1 MIFASEK
8 QRVDDYRGRGF
19 IREYFMWLLKTVT
32 LFGLFILASVLTVA
46 IVAGAVQSPDSLSGV
61 KKGHTVA
68 VLELVGPIMDTKEVV
83 AELHKYAFD
92 KDISGLVLR
101 IDSPGGAI
109 GPSQEVYEA
118 VKKLKAQKP
127 IVVSMGSVAASGGL
141 YAAMAATKVFANAGT
156 VTGSIG
162 VIMQF
167 PNFEKIAD
175 TVGLQ
180 MVTIKSGK
188 LKDVGNPFRSMSED
202 EAGFL
207 QDTINSAQEQFIA
220 AVAEGRGID
229 PAKVREFADG
239 RILTG
244 LHAKELGL
252 VDEIGGL
259 HEASRAIFTILEKP
273 LKDDEMPKLIYPA
286 DKFGHFK
293 DLISY
298 MGLGGVESNIA
309 RWFSGGLLAIQQ

>member
-1 MIFASEK
+1 M
-8 QRVDDYRGRGF
+8 DGHHNRGF
-19 IREYFMWLLKTVT
+19 MREYFMWLLKTVT
-32 LFGLFILASVLTVA
+32 MLGIVFMGAVLIIFA
-46 IVAGAVQSPDSLSGV
+46 IVSAVESPDALSGT
-61 KKGHTVA
+61 KDAHTVA

-92 KDISGLVLR
+92 KDVAGLVLR
-101 IDSPGGAI
+101 IDSPGGAV

-118 VKKLKAQKP
+118 VKKLREQKP

-141 YAAMAATKVFANAGT
+141 YAAMGATKVFANAGT
-156 VTGSIG
+156 LTGSIG

-167 PNFEKIAD
+167 PNFEKIAN

-188 LKDVGNPFRSMSED
+188 LKDVGNPFRQMTEEESE
-202 EAGFL
+202 FL
-207 QDTINSAQEQFIA
+207 QATINSAQEQFVA
-220 AVAEGRGID
+220 AVAEGRGLD

-239 RILTG
+239 RVLTG
-244 LHAKELGL
+244 LRAKELGL

-259 HEASRAIFTILEKP
+259 HDASRAIFTILEKP

-286 DKFGHFK
+286 DKFGQFK
-293 DLISY
+293 ELLSY
-298 MGLGGVESNIA
+298 VGLGQWESNIT
-309 RWFSGGLLAIQQ
+309 RWLNGGLLAIQQ